1 MSDQASALRKM
12 MAGRQDLS
20 SPGTCTCE
28 VVAVT
33 SGKGGVGKSNISM
46 NLSIALAKAGFKVLI
61 LDADYG
67 AANIDILINI
77 DPRRNLGHVLEGKAT
92 LFQVLEK
99 VADNLYLIP
108 GASGISDIPE
118 MAFDKRSQLRDD
130 LVKIEQQFDYLV
142 VDTSAGVSKRVI
154 NLLLGSDR
162 VLLVCSNEPT
172 AIVDAYALCKVLF
185 QIDGQIKV
193 ELIANNVEGG
203 VEAADVYDK
212 LGLAVKHFLKR
223 ELHYLSHVIH
233 DEGIAYGVINQKPL
247 MLTGAVEGAAAN
259 FVELASKL
267 AHPPQWAQ
275 GKGVQNLFNLLLET
289 QGD

>member
-1 MSDQASALRKM
+1 MTDQASALRKM
-12 MAGRQDLS
+12 MVGRLGSEPSGKS
-20 SPGTCTCE
+20 SCE
-28 VVAVT
+28 VISVT

-46 NLSIALAKAGFKVLI
+46 NLSIALAKKGFKVLI
-61 LDADYG
+61 LDADIG
-67 AANIDILINI
+67 AANIDILINL
-77 DPRRNLGHVLEGKAT
+77 DPRRNLGHVLEGKAS

-99 VADNLYLIP
+99 ITENLYLIP

-118 MAFDKRSQLRDD
+118 LAFDKRGQLRED
-130 LVKIEQQFDYLV
+130 LTKIDEQFDYLV

-162 VLLVCSNEPT
+162 VLLVCSEEPT

-185 QIDGQIKV
+185 QIDGEIKV
-193 ELIANNVEGG
+193 ELIANNVEGS
-203 VEAADVYDK
+203 VEAGDVYDK
-212 LGLAVKHFLKR
+212 LRLAVKHFLKR

-259 FVELASKL
+259 FEELASKL
-267 AHPPQWAQ
+267 AHSPQWAQ
-275 GKGVQNLFNLLLET
+275 GKGVHYLFNLLLET
-289 QGD
+289 